1 MKIGKGQP
9 YMTKEEKM
17 VQQAAARDFRK
28 AHFDLG
34 MNSEIN
40 YQTHA
45 QSTLI
50 KHETPKDG

>member
-1 MKIGKGQP
+1 
-9 YMTKEEKM
+9 M
-17 VQQAAARDFRK
+17 VQQAVARDFRK

-34 MNSEIN
+34 MNNEIN

-50 KHETPKDG
+50 KHEMPKDS